1 MSLREIMEEKKHSD
15 IKNRENNPPK
25 SNNSEPTLS
34 NGDILLPYGSSIY
47 EFKLYISSD
56 LCRRLEADDF
66 WFSEMLLNAD
76 IIYEGE
82 LNLAQLIDEIVSV
95 HESNDRVGI
104 IALLSNSLIEI
115 KIVIKNRKSG
125 IIAYSKD
132 AVIICGDVFDLI
144 PEKVKGNVIIGIVLD
159 SLD

>member
-15 IKNRENNPPK
+15 IQNRDKNAPK
-25 SNNSEPTLS
+25 NNNSELTLS
-34 NGDILLPYGSSIY
+34 NGDSLLPFGSGIY
-47 EFKLYISSD
+47 EFKLYISSN
-56 LCRRLEADDF
+56 LCRKLETDDF

-82 LNLAQLIDEIVSV
+82 LSLAQLIDEIVSL

-115 KIVIKNRKSG
+115 KIVIKNRKAG

-132 AVIICGDVFDLI
+132 AVITCSDVFDLI